1 MLVSGGKVIAIDSV
15 KINKN
20 DLKGDGVFEEI
31 ELSNARKEEINSIK
45 NTANDAQ
52 SKVNSLTNQR
62 FYIITIECYENDFEL
77 LVAYEGV
84 PNGIEIGDIISG
96 QFFIS
101 GKVI

>member
-1 MLVSGGKVIAIDSV
+1 MPVGMLDKENQSSIALINGVIKDI
-15 KINKN
+15 
-20 DLKGDGVFEEI
+20 KG
-31 ELSNARKEEINSIK
+31 
-45 NTANDAQ
+45 
-52 SKVNSLTNQR
+52 KVNSLTNQR